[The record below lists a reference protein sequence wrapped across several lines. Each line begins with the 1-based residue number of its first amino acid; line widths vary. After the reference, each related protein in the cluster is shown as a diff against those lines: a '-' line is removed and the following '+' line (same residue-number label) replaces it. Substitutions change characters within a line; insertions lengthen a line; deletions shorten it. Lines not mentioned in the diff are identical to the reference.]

1 MNRDDSKVD
10 EYIVQ
15 EHSEQMRPLSES
27 FVAKFFSVQ
36 SVLVSLCLF
45 GIICSGV
52 AASAVSEVSCD
63 EALGDTRDGSTL
75 ASKTCFTTAASSLEV
90 TVFRLLGFSAQGVE
104 GQVAA
109 YLGDIKQ
116 EMRKLEIHVDTARA
130 ANVTMGLPYILSTL
144 ELQYQIM
151 KASIDPAVADKAL
164 QSQIRGSGVFGGHH
178 FASLQ
183 WYWILQ
189 KFYTFRTRDDRPDQN
204 TGQLSYHPGIDLS
217 APLIQWATES
227 IASLEAARVSRNG
240 YLSDGDVKWSN
251 PTLLGQF
258 LGYQIV
264 QRHPYPNE
272 PNVETNLFVSLENI
286 NNFFRLAGIRLE
298 AAGSNASHPR
308 IFGVIASSWLNT
320 ATKVRP
326 NEVLL
331 DPTGK
336 PALPDRKDLNNHL
349 VGVSHGVGTLQIE
362 GGAWLGLMPQH
373 VSQLRDINATD
384 SIIAGISLAIH

>member
-109 YLGDIKQ
+109 YLGDLKK
-116 EMRKLEIHVDTARA
+116 EMRKLEIHVDDARA
-130 ANVTMGLPYILSTL
+130 ANVTMDLSYVMSTL
-144 ELQYQIM
+144 DMQYQIM
-151 KASIDPAVADKAL
+151 KSSIDPAVADKAL
-164 QSQIRGSGVFGGHH
+164 QSQIRGSGIVGGNH

-183 WYWILQ
+183 WFWHLQ
-189 KFYTFRTRDDRPDQN
+189 QFYTFRTR
-204 TGQLSYHPGIDLS
+204 
-217 APLIQWATES
+217 
-227 IASLEAARVSRNG
+227 
-240 YLSDGDVKWSN
+240 
-251 PTLLGQF
+251 
-258 LGYQIV
+258 
-264 QRHPYPNE
+264 
-272 PNVETNLFVSLENI
+272 
-286 NNFFRLAGIRLE
+286 
-298 AAGSNASHPR
+298 
-308 IFGVIASSWLNT
+308 
-320 ATKVRP
+320 
-326 NEVLL
+326 
-331 DPTGK
+331 
-336 PALPDRKDLNNHL
+336 
-349 VGVSHGVGTLQIE
+349 
-362 GGAWLGLMPQH
+362 
-373 VSQLRDINATD
+373 
-384 SIIAGISLAIH
+384 